1 MTFNTLALMI
11 ILLTGNSIHLIQPPP
26 QDKERDKALL
36 QAVEKGDRQAAL
48 DLLKQG
54 ANVNAKGINDSA
66 LETAII
72 RQDVE
77 MVRLLLGKG
86 AEIKPGDLA
95 DAARGPQGDNE
106 KAAIVVGLL
115 FDRKIDLAACAEK
128 TRLTA

>member
-1 MTFNTLALMI
+1 MSFKTLALMI
-11 ILLTGNSIHLIQPPP
+11 ILLTGNSTRLP
-26 QDKERDKALL
+26 QRVSQDEERDKALL
-36 QAVEKGDRQAAL
+36 QAVEKGDRQTAL

-54 ANVNAKGINDSA
+54 ANVNAKGVNDTA

-95 DAARGPQGDNE
+95 DAARGPQGDKQ

-115 FDRKIDLAACAEK
+115 FDRKVDLAACAEN
-128 TRLTA
+128 TR